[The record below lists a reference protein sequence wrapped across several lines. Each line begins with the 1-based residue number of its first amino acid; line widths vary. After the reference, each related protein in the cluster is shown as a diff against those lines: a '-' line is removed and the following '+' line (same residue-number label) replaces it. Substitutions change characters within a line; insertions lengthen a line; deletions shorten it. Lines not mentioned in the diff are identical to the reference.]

1 MDPIKRQARSAG
13 LLYLLCNLP
22 APFSLIYI
30 PGVLIVPGDATATAD
45 HVRAHETLLR
55 MGIAGEAFNSIV
67 IIFAALAFYRLF
79 KPVGDKLAAAML
91 ALILVP
97 VPIALLNMVDSVAA
111 STLARGATFLSAFDR
126 GQLDGLTYLFLRLHN
141 QGLQVASIF
150 WGLWLLPL
158 GVLVMRSRFIPGVLG
173 ICLLLAGFGYVMSSF
188 TSLVLPHYAH
198 LVSRFAMPLYFGEAP
213 LLWLV
218 IWGAKAPPSV
228 APGSLP
234 VRSLT

>member
-1 MDPIKRQARSAG
+1 M
-13 LLYLLCNLP
+13 
-22 APFSLIYI
+22 
-30 PGVLIVPGDATATAD
+30 
-45 HVRAHETLLR
+45 
-55 MGIAGEAFNSIV
+55 
-67 IIFAALAFYRLF
+67 
-79 KPVGDKLAAAML
+79 
-91 ALILVP
+91 
-97 VPIALLNMVDSVAA
+97 
-111 STLARGATFLSAFDR
+111 
-126 GQLDGLTYLFLRLHN
+126 
-141 QGLQVASIF
+141 ASIF